1 MGAFD
6 PMLASID
13 DQMVRELAMRGRV
26 RTFPK
31 NSLIINQGDRGD
43 AMYVVLAGQVQV
55 YVSDARGREMILD
68 DRGPGELFGEMA
80 LDGSPRSAS
89 VRALEAVTCAVVDA
103 ETLRESL
110 RDPDLA
116 LQLIFVLI
124 ERARAATESVM
135 SLALSDVYGRV
146 RALLMAMAETGGDGV
161 RTIPQRM
168 TQQYIASRVGAQ
180 RDMVSR
186 VCSQLVRGGYIAVT
200 DRQYA
205 ILRPLPE
212 RF

>member
-1 MGAFD
+1 
-6 PMLASID
+6 
-13 DQMVRELAMRGRV
+13 
-26 RTFPK
+26 
-31 NSLIINQGDRGD
+31 
-43 AMYVVLAGQVQV
+43 
-55 YVSDARGREMILD
+55 
-68 DRGPGELFGEMA
+68 
-80 LDGSPRSAS
+80 
-89 VRALEAVTCAVVDA
+89 
-103 ETLRESL
+103 
-110 RDPDLA
+110 
-116 LQLIFVLI
+116 
-124 ERARAATESVM
+124 
-135 SLALSDVYGRV
+135 
-146 RALLMAMAETGGDGV
+146 MAMAEASGEGV